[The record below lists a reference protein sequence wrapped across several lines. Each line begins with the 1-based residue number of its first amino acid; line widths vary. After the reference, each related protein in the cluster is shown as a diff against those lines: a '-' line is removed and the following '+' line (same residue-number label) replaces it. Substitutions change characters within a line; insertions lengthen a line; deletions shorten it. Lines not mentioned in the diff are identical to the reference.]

1 VRCGR
6 AEVQGCPL
14 PSPVP
19 FHREMTWY
27 YGSLV
32 MCGLVRCG
40 RDEAQGFPVASAV
53 PFHWVMTWLQCAGA
67 RIWVAV
73 IEAIWVESTLDGLD
87 KPPNI
92 ESRQKVSEIR
102 YWGI

>member
-1 VRCGR
+1 M
-6 AEVQGCPL
+6 
-14 PSPVP
+14 
-19 FHREMTWY
+19 MTWY

-40 RDEAQGFPVASAV
+40 RDGAEAQGFPVASAV
-53 PFHWVMTWLQCAGA
+53 PFYWAMTWLWCAGA

-92 ESRQKVSEIR
+92 ESC
-102 YWGI
+102 

>member
-1 VRCGR
+1 MRCGR

-73 IEAIWVESTLDGLD
+73 FEAIWVDSTLDGLD

-92 ESRQKVSEIR
+92 ESR
-102 YWGI
+102 

>member
-1 VRCGR
+1 MVRYQN
-6 AEVQGCPL
+6 EVQGCPVS
-14 PSPVP
+14 SPVP
-19 FHREMTWY
+19 FHRAMTWY
-27 YGSLV
+27 YGSLA

-40 RDEAQGFPVASAV
+40 REGAEVQGFPVASAV
-53 PFHWVMTWLQCAGA
+53 PFHWAMTWLWCAGA

-92 ESRQKVSEIR
+92 KNR
-102 YWGI
+102 